1 MKRKMMMI
9 EVQNVKTLY
18 ILLYS
23 LFYKYDINMSYFD
36 QKKLICFWLILIII
50 KIFKKQV
57 SVQEVDFFRSGLI
70 LFMLYTKS

>member
-57 SVQEVDFFRSGLI
+57 SVQEMDFFRSRLI

>member
-23 LFYKYDINMSYFD
+23 LFYKYDVNMSYFD

-57 SVQEVDFFRSGLI
+57 SVQEMDFFRSRLI

>member
-1 MKRKMMMI
+1 MKRKMMTI

-23 LFYKYDINMSYFD
+23 LFYKYDVNMSYFD

-57 SVQEVDFFRSGLI
+57 SVQGMDFFRSRLI
-70 LFMLYTKS
+70 LFMLDTKS

>member
-70 LFMLYTKS
+70 LFVLYTKS

>member
-1 MKRKMMMI
+1 MMI

-23 LFYKYDINMSYFD
+23 LFYKYDVNMSYFD
-36 QKKLICFWLILIII
+36 QKKSICFWLTLIVI
-50 KIFKKQV
+50 KIFKKSV
-57 SVQEVDFFRSGLI
+57 SVQEMDFFRSRLI

>member
-1 MKRKMMMI
+1 MMI

-36 QKKLICFWLILIII
+36 QMKLICF
-50 KIFKKQV
+50 
-57 SVQEVDFFRSGLI
+57 
-70 LFMLYTKS
+70 

>member
-1 MKRKMMMI
+1 MKRKKMMI

-23 LFYKYDINMSYFD
+23 LFYKYVNMNYFD
-36 QKKLICFWLILIII
+36 QKKLICSWVILIVI
-50 KIFKKQV
+50 KNFKKQV
-57 SVQEVDFFRSGLI
+57 SVQEMGFFWSRLI

>member
-23 LFYKYDINMSYFD
+23 LFYKYDVNMSYFD
-36 QKKLICFWLILIII
+36 QKKLICFWLIWIII

-57 SVQEVDFFRSGLI
+57 SVQEMDFFRSRLI